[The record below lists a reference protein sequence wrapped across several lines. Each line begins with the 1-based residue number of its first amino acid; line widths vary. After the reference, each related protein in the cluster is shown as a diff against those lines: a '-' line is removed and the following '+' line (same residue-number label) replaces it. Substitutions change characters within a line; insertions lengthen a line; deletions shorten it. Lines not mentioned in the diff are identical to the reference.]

1 MSKELKFKV
10 GDRVL
15 VSVPDYISIRQS
27 AKKYN
32 GQIVQITKVKDDED
46 YPYLIEDYP
55 LYWPD
60 TYFTLAEEVEIK
72 EITNSEVLNILEN

>member
-10 GDRVL
+10 GDKVL
-15 VSVPDYISIRQS
+15 ISIPNPEHVIQS
-27 AKKYN
+27 ARKYN
-32 GQIVQITKVKDDED
+32 GQVVEIVEIRDDGLS
-46 YPYLIEDYP
+46 PYRIEGYE
-55 LYWPD
+55 LFWPD